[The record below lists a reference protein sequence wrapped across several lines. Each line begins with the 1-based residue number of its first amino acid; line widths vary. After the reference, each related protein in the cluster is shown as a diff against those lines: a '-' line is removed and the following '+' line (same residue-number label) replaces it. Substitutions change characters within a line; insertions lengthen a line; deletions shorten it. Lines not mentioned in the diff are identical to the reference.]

1 MRQNPQNPSSIA
13 GRGTESDCAQIGEYL
28 APWFGSCIAKQGPE
42 SLMHGLV
49 QAELLNAGSSLPVV
63 TQDWEALQD
72 YDSLLAQGRIAAE
85 GGALAAA
92 LLCMI

>member
-1 MRQNPQNPSSIA
+1 
-13 GRGTESDCAQIGEYL
+13 
-28 APWFGSCIAKQGPE
+28 
-42 SLMHGLV
+42 MHGLV